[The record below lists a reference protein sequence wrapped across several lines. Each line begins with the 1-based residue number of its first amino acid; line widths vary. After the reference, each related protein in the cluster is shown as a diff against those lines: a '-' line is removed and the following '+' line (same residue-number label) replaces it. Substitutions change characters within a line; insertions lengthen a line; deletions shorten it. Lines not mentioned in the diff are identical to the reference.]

1 MLSQKLP
8 LLGNGVSPPTRT
20 MDTSYPREDYLPM
33 ASHKQEPSPTVITI
47 RPPVV
52 PRDYMIWSVF
62 NTIYMNLCCLGFVA
76 LAYSVKVGRYWVG
89 WLSLSLFG
97 PNLTSWALCQHRIFT
112 CNIFQNDLT
121 RINNCYSVAAAVT
134 SQNLQRNLG
143 DKNLFHF
150 VLMRDSKLHQKKKI
164 EFQLLFG
171 FTQEGC
177 RIMSVFVFQG
187 RILWIACYSF

>member
-1 MLSQKLP
+1 
-8 LLGNGVSPPTRT
+8 

-89 WLSLSLFG
+89 LTLSHTLWPESYITG
-97 PNLTSWALCQHRIFT
+97 PMSAPHI
-112 CNIFQNDLT
+112 
-121 RINNCYSVAAAVT
+121 Y
-134 SQNLQRNLG
+134 LQY
-143 DKNLFHF
+143 FP
-150 VLMRDSKLHQKKKI
+150 
-164 EFQLLFG
+164 E
-171 FTQEGC
+171 
-177 RIMSVFVFQG
+177 
-187 RILWIACYSF
+187 